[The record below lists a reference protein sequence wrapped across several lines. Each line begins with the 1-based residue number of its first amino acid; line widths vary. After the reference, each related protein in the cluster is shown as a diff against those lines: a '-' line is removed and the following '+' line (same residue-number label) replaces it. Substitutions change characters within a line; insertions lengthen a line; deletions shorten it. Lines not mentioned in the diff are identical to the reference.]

1 MSERRACIVCDGE
14 GPFDP
19 FYSHAGFTMVRC
31 PRCRLVFQ
39 DPQPNREVLA
49 ETYYH
54 DEEWTRQIEGEL
66 RRRIVER
73 GRHNLRLLSSA
84 GVRPGGRALD
94 VGSSSGAFM
103 ELARDAGWDPVG
115 VEIGESTAAAARER
129 GLDVRTGT
137 LADVTPGLER
147 GSYSLV
153 TFFDVLEHLHDP
165 RRELALALD
174 LLRPGGVLAATMP
187 NVEGWYPRATR
198 RLIAAPT
205 GHWEYPEL
213 PVHLYDFSPP
223 TARRL
228 LERTGYSDVRG
239 RTYETPFW
247 YYRWTSLSPAALG
260 SGRKGRAL
268 RAAFELLRIP
278 IYPLARLAARG
289 NAQFVIARRPG

>member
-14 GPFDP
+14 RPFDS
-19 FYSHAGFTMVRC
+19 FYSRDGFTMVRC

-39 DPQPNREVLA
+39 DPQPSREVLD

-54 DEEWTRQIEGEL
+54 DEEWTRQIVGEL
-66 RRRIVER
+66 RKRIVER
-73 GRHNLRLLSSA
+73 ARHNLGLLSSA
-84 GVRPGGRALD
+84 GVPPGGRALD

-115 VEIGESTAAAARER
+115 VEIGQSTAAAARGR

-278 IYPLARLAARG
+278 IYPLARLADRA
-289 NAQFVIARRPG
+289 NAQFVTARRP